1 MLALEVVLEDLREAV
16 ANVWRVVSE
25 VEEDVDTAQL
35 ERALIL
41 IEEWEDDQGW
51 G

>member
-1 MLALEVVLEDLREAV
+1 MLALEVVLEDLREAI